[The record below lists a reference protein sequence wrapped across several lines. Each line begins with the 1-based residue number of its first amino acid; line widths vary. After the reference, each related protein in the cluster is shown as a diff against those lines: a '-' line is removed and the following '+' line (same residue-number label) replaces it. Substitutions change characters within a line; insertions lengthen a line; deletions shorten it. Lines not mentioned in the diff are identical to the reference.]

1 MNRRLEDIRVGIL
14 EAKQTDEDRHLDSLI
29 EAAAY
34 PAESRLASSQAAANL
49 IGEIRAS
56 GNLGRMDAV
65 LAEYGLR
72 TDEGVALLRLAE
84 ALIRVPDAATAD
96 ALIADKIAHADWAKH
111 RGNSNSAFVNV
122 LTRLLMTAA
131 WCLRSGD
138 GGPVGRAI
146 SALSTPI
153 IRLGSRRAIELLA
166 ERFVL
171 GRTMQQALSK
181 SAGMERRG
189 YQYSFD
195 MLGEEA
201 LTAADAE
208 KFFIDYQTAIKDLA
222 PKCNAPDHRDNHGIS
237 IKLSALHPR
246 YEFTKRDR
254 VIKELGARVSRL
266 AHMAKEANIGI
277 DIDAEEA
284 DRLELSL
291 DVIETVMR
299 DPGLKGWDGFGIVV
313 QAYGKAAPR
322 VLDYLYALANELDR
336 KIKIRLVKGAYWDSE
351 IKRAQ
356 VEGLSDFPVY
366 TRKSATDVS
375 YLCCARK
382 LLTMTDRVYPQFA
395 GHNAH
400 TVSSILQIV
409 GEGTEFEFQRIHGMG
424 EALHDE
430 IRRRKNARCRIYAPV
445 GKYKELLPYLARRM
459 LENGANSSFVNQ
471 IADFSNDPEDISRDP
486 FELLEEARKRN
497 VQAISPPSA
506 IFGNDRVNSK
516 GWDLH
521 NPGQLQ
527 EIEERRTPFR
537 TSSWTS
543 APEIAATADSRG
555 PRVRVSSP
563 SNPEDIVG
571 EVEEAS
577 GEAIEAALGA
587 ARDWSATK
595 AGDRGN
601 ALRRT
606 SDLYEEHFAEI
617 FSILARE
624 AGKTATDAVAEL
636 REAVDF
642 LRFYASEAES
652 GKLGPPLGTV
662 ACISP
667 WNFPLAIFSGQ
678 IAGALA
684 AGNAVIAKPAEQTP
698 LIAKFATDCFHRAG
712 VPKDVLQLL
721 PGNGPD
727 VGAVLAAHPKIDGV
741 AFTGSTET
749 ARLINAGIAGANK
762 PAAPLIAETGGIN
775 AMIVDSTA
783 QPEQVVKDII
793 VSAFQSAGQRCS
805 ASRIV
810 YLQEDISEQFLNML
824 FGAMDELAI
833 GDPWDAATDIGPLI
847 DEESKRRVDAHIQ
860 AARTEERLLKQCGAP
875 ETGHFVGPAVLKVG
889 GIEDLESEVFGP
901 VLHVATFR
909 PKELGN
915 ILNSINAK
923 GYGLTFAMHSRIDAR
938 VEEVVGRLK
947 IGNMYINRN
956 QIGAVVGSQPFGG
969 EGLSGTGPK
978 AGGPDYLSGFTQGQ
992 FPSHKAETS
1001 PEAEFQRRPVPAGRA
1016 CRQGWLAIADVGAA
1030 GTDRGVEQAVP
1041 LPERGRSLSGP
1052 NRRGRGRTSANC
1064 EFRRMRGRAGRAGSA
1079 RRERDFG
1086 IFAAGRIAEP
1096 PQCRSGRAVER
1107 SAGSGRRPRRP
1118 RRSRRRLDSAGRVAK
1133 PCGKMLPREARLHR
1147 YDCRR
1152 GKRFSVRRRRLN
1164 SVETQFRLM
1173 PRVARNASG
1182 RSRAPRLSPMLR
1194 GAFRL

>member
-1 MNRRLEDIRVGIL
+1 MNGNLEDIRAEIL
-14 EAKQTDEDRHLDSLI
+14 EAKRTDEDLHLDKLI
-29 EAAAY
+29 EAVAY
-34 PAESRLASSQAAANL
+34 PAEARPAASQAAANL
-49 IGEIRAS
+49 IGEIRSS

-65 LAEYGLR
+65 LAEYGLK
-72 TDEGVALLRLAE
+72 TDEGIALLRLAE

-111 RGNSNSAFVNV
+111 KGNSNSAFVNI
-122 LTRLLMTAA
+122 LTRLLMSVA
-131 WCLRSGD
+131 WCLRGRA
-138 GGPVGRAI
+138 GGLFGRAI
-146 SALSTPI
+146 NVLSTPI
-153 IRLGSRRAIELLA
+153 IRFGSRRAIGLLA

-171 GRTMQQALSK
+171 GRTIRQALSK
-181 SAGMERRG
+181 SVGMERRG

-208 KFFIDYQTAIKDLA
+208 KFFVDYRTAIRELA
-222 PKCNAPDHRDNHGIS
+222 PKCTAPDFRDNHGIS

-246 YEFTKRDR
+246 YEFTKRER
-254 VIKELGARVSRL
+254 VIEELGGRVLRL
-266 AHMAKEANIGI
+266 ARMAKEANIGI

-291 DVIETVMR
+291 EVIEAVMR

-322 VLDYLYALANELDR
+322 VLDFLHALAGELDR
-336 KIKIRLVKGAYWDSE
+336 KIKVRLVKGAYWDSE

-375 YLCCARK
+375 YLCCAMK
-382 LLTMTDRVYPQFA
+382 LLTMTDRIYPQFA

-400 TVSSILQIV
+400 TVASIL
-409 GEGTEFEFQRIHGMG
+409 ELADEDAELEFQRIHGMG

-445 GKYKELLPYLARRM
+445 GKHRELLPYLARRM

-486 FELLEEARKRN
+486 FELLEEAGKRN

-506 IFGNDRVNSK
+506 IFGSDRVNSK

-521 NPGQLQ
+521 NPGQLR
-527 EIEERRTPFR
+527 EIEESRTPFR
-537 TSSWTS
+537 TSSWIS
-543 APEIAATADSRG
+543 RPEIAATAESRG
-555 PRVRVSSP
+555 PRVRISSP

-577 GEAIEAALGA
+577 GESIEAAIAA
-587 ARDWSATK
+587 ARDWSAATP
-595 AGDRGN
+595 GERGN

-624 AGKTATDAVAEL
+624 AGKTPADAAAEL

-652 GKLGPPLGTV
+652 GELGPPLGAV

-698 LIAKFATDCFHRAG
+698 LIAKFATDCFHKAG

-749 ARLINAGIAGANK
+749 ARLINAGIAEANK

-775 AMIVDSTA
+775 AMIADSTA
-783 QPEQVVKDII
+783 QPEQVVKDLV

-810 YLQEDISEQFLNML
+810 YLQEDISERFLNML

-833 GDPWDAATDIGPLI
+833 GDPWDPATDIGPLI

-860 AARTEERLLKQCGAP
+860 AARTEGRLLKQCGAP

-938 VEEVVGRLK
+938 VEKAVGRLK
-947 IGNMYINRN
+947 IGNMYVNRN

-978 AGGPDYLSGFTQGQ
+978 AGGPDYLRGFTQGE
-992 FPSHKAETS
+992 FPFRKAETS
-1001 PEAEFQRRPVPAGRA
+1001 PAADIDEVQSLLNGLTGGASAQLRTLELPGPTGESNRLSHYPKGVVLCLGPTAEDAAEQARIANSVGCEAVLVAPGA
-1016 CRQGWLAIADVGAA
+1016 QGENAVSGFLPRDALRSLRSFALVALWSDAQDLADARVALAAREGALIPLVGSRNLAEKCFHERHVCIDTTAA
-1030 GTDRGVEQAVP
+1030 GG
-1041 LPERGRSLSGP
+1041 
-1052 NRRGRGRTSANC
+1052 
-1064 EFRRMRGRAGRAGSA
+1064 
-1079 RRERDFG
+1079 
-1086 IFAAGRIAEP
+1086 
-1096 PQCRSGRAVER
+1096 
-1107 SAGSGRRPRRP
+1107 
-1118 RRSRRRLDSAGRVAK
+1118 
-1133 PCGKMLPREARLHR
+1133 
-1147 YDCRR
+1147 
-1152 GKRFSVRRRRLN
+1152 
-1164 SVETQFRLM
+1164 
-1173 PRVARNASG
+1173 NASLFV
-1182 RSRAPRLSPMLR
+1182 AT
-1194 GAFRL
+1194 A

>member
-1 MNRRLEDIRVGIL
+1 MNRSLEDIRAEIL
-14 EAKQTDEDRHLDSLI
+14 EAKQADEDLHLDQLI

-34 PAESRLASSQAAANL
+34 PAESRPAASRAAADL
-49 IGEIRAS
+49 IGEIRSS
-56 GNLGRMDAV
+56 GNLGRTDAV

-72 TDEGVALLRLAE
+72 TDEGIALLRLAE

-96 ALIADKIAHADWAKH
+96 ALIADKIAHADWVKH
-111 RGNSNSAFVNV
+111 KGNSNSAFVNV
-122 LTRLLMTAA
+122 LTRLLMSAA
-131 WCLRSGD
+131 WCLRGGA

-146 SALSTPI
+146 SAVSTPI
-153 IRLGSRRAIELLA
+153 IRFCSRRAIQFLA
-166 ERFVL
+166 QRFVL
-171 GRTMQQALSK
+171 GRTIQQALSK

-208 KFFIDYQTAIKDLA
+208 KFFLDYQTAIKELA
-222 PKCNAPDHRDNHGIS
+222 PKSTAPDFRDNHGIS

-246 YEFTKRDR
+246 YESAKRDR
-254 VIKELGARVSRL
+254 VIEELGARVSRL

-291 DVIETVMR
+291 DVIEAVMR
-299 DPGLKGWDGFGIVV
+299 DPGLKGWNGFGIVV

-322 VLDYLYALANELDR
+322 VLDFLYALAGELDR

-356 VEGLSDFPVY
+356 VEGLPDFPVY

-382 LLTMTDRVYPQFA
+382 LLGMADRVYPQFA

-400 TVSSILQIV
+400 TVSSILRIA
-409 GEGTEFEFQRIHGMG
+409 GEDAEFEFQRIHGMG

-445 GKYKELLPYLARRM
+445 GKHRELLPYLARRM

-486 FELLEEARKRN
+486 FDLLEEARKRN
-497 VQAISPPSA
+497 VRAISPPSA

-516 GWDLH
+516 GWDLR
-521 NPGQLQ
+521 NPGQLR
-527 EIEERRTPFR
+527 EIEESRMPFR
-537 TSSWTS
+537 ASSWTS
-543 APEIAATADSRG
+543 APAIAAAADSRG
-555 PRVRVSSP
+555 NSVRIHSP
-563 SNPEDIVG
+563 SNPEDVVG

-587 ARDWSATK
+587 AKDWSAATP
-595 AGDRGN
+595 GERGN
-601 ALRRT
+601 ALRRA

-624 AGKTATDAVAEL
+624 AGKTPADAVAEL

-652 GKLGPPLGTV
+652 GELGPPLGTV

-684 AGNAVIAKPAEQTP
+684 AGNAVVAKPAEQTP
-698 LIAKFATDCFHRAG
+698 LIAKFATDCLHRAG

-783 QPEQVVKDII
+783 QPEQVVKDIV

-810 YLQEDISEQFLNML
+810 YLQEDVSERFLNML

-847 DEESKRRVDAHIQ
+847 DGESKRRVDAHVR
-860 AARTEERLLKQCGAP
+860 AARAEGRLLKQCGAP

-909 PKELGN
+909 PKELSS
-915 ILNSINAK
+915 IVDSINAK

-978 AGGPDYLSGFTQGQ
+978 AGGPDYLGGFTQGQ
-992 FPSHKAETS
+992 FPFRKAETS
-1001 PEAEFQRRPVPAGRA
+1001 PEADFDDVQSLLDGLAGRA
-1016 CRQGWLAIADVGAA
+1016 SPRLRTLDLPGPTGESNRLSHYPKGIVLCLGPTAEDAAEQARIAKSAGCEAAPVAPGAQGENAIPGFLPRDALRSLRNVALVALWSDAQDLAAARVALAARDGALIPLVGSRNLAEKCVHERHVCIDTTAA
-1030 GTDRGVEQAVP
+1030 GGNA
-1041 LPERGRSLSGP
+1041 SL
-1052 NRRGRGRTSANC
+1052 
-1064 EFRRMRGRAGRAGSA
+1064 
-1079 RRERDFG
+1079 
-1086 IFAAGRIAEP
+1086 FAAA
-1096 PQCRSGRAVER
+1096 A
-1107 SAGSGRRPRRP
+1107 
-1118 RRSRRRLDSAGRVAK
+1118 
-1133 PCGKMLPREARLHR
+1133 
-1147 YDCRR
+1147 
-1152 GKRFSVRRRRLN
+1152 
-1164 SVETQFRLM
+1164 
-1173 PRVARNASG
+1173 
-1182 RSRAPRLSPMLR
+1182 
-1194 GAFRL
+1194 

>member
-1 MNRRLEDIRVGIL
+1 MTGSLEDIRARIL
-14 EAKQTDEDRHLDSLI
+14 EAKTSEEDRHLDKLI
-29 EAAAY
+29 ETAAY
-34 PAESRLASSQAAANL
+34 PAESRSAASKAAASL
-49 IGEIRAS
+49 IGEIRSS

-84 ALIRVPDAATAD
+84 ALIRVPDASTAD
-96 ALIADKIAHADWAKH
+96 ALIADKIARADWAKH
-111 RGNSNSAFVNV
+111 RGKSNSAFVNL
-122 LTRLLMTAA
+122 LTRLLMSAA

-146 SALSTPI
+146 SAFSTPI

-171 GRTMQQALSK
+171 GRTMRQALSK
-181 SAGMERRG
+181 SVGMERRG

-208 KFFIDYQTAIKDLA
+208 KFFVDYQTAIKELV
-222 PKCNAPDHRDNHGIS
+222 PKCTASDHRDNHGIS

-254 VIKELGARVSRL
+254 VIEELGGRVLRL
-266 AHMAKEANIGI
+266 ARMAKEANIGI

-291 DVIETVMR
+291 DVIESVMR

-313 QAYGKAAPR
+313 QAYGKAAPC
-322 VLDYLYALANELDR
+322 VLDFLYALAGELDR

-382 LLTMTDRVYPQFA
+382 LLTMMDRVYPQFA

-409 GEGTEFEFQRIHGMG
+409 DDDTEFEFQRIHGMG

-445 GKYKELLPYLARRM
+445 GEYRELLPYLARRM

-471 IADFSNDPEDISRDP
+471 IADYSNDPEDISRDP
-486 FELLEEARKRN
+486 FELLEEARTRN
-497 VQAISPPSA
+497 VRVISRPSA
-506 IFGNDRVNSK
+506 IFGDDRVNSK

-521 NPGQLQ
+521 NPRQLQ
-527 EIEERRTPFR
+527 EIEECRTPFR
-537 TSSWTS
+537 TSSWNS
-543 APEIAATADSRG
+543 APAIASQTESRG
-555 PRVRVSSP
+555 SRVQVASP

-577 GEAIEAALGA
+577 GGAIEAALDA
-587 ARDWSATK
+587 AKDWSATEP
-595 AGDRGN
+595 GERGN

-606 SDLYEEHFAEI
+606 SDLYEENFAEI
-617 FSILARE
+617 FSVLARE
-624 AGKTATDAVAEL
+624 AGKTPTDAVAEL

-698 LIAKFATDCFHRAG
+698 LIAKFATDCFHKAG

-762 PAAPLIAETGGIN
+762 PEAPLIAETGGIN

-810 YLQEDISEQFLNML
+810 YLQEDISEHFLNML

-833 GDPWDAATDIGPLI
+833 GDPWNTETDIGPLI
-847 DEESKRRVDAHIQ
+847 DEESKQRVDAHVQ
-860 AARTEERLLKQCGAP
+860 AARTEGRLLKQCDAP
-875 ETGHFVGPAVLKVG
+875 ETGYFIGPAVLKVG

-901 VLHVATFR
+901 VLHIATFR
-909 PKELGN
+909 PKELSN
-915 ILNSINAK
+915 ILDSINAK

-938 VEEVVGRLK
+938 IEDVTGRLQ

-978 AGGPDYLSGFTQGQ
+978 AGGPDYLRGFTRGQ
-992 FPSHKAETS
+992 FPSREVATS
-1001 PEAEFQRRPVPAGRA
+1001 PEASVGEVQSLLDG
-1016 CRQGWLAIADVGAA
+1016 LADKDGARLRTLELPGPTGESNKLSHYPKGIVLCLGPTA
-1030 GTDRGVEQAVP
+1030 EDAAEQA
-1041 LPERGRSLSGP
+1041 
-1052 NRRGRGRTSANC
+1052 
-1064 EFRRMRGRAGRAGSA
+1064 
-1079 RRERDFG
+1079 
-1086 IFAAGRIAEP
+1086 
-1096 PQCRSGRAVER
+1096 
-1107 SAGSGRRPRRP
+1107 
-1118 RRSRRRLDSAGRVAK
+1118 
-1133 PCGKMLPREARLHR
+1133 
-1147 YDCRR
+1147 
-1152 GKRFSVRRRRLN
+1152 
-1164 SVETQFRLM
+1164 
-1173 PRVARNASG
+1173 RVARSGGCGAVMVAPEAQGENAISGFLPRDALRTLRNFALVALWSDAQDLTDARVALAGRDGALIPLVGSRNLAEKCFHERHVCIDTTAAGGNASLF
-1182 RSRAPRLSPMLR
+1182 A
-1194 GAFRL
+1194 AVA

>member
-1 MNRRLEDIRVGIL
+1 MNRSLEDIRAGIL
-14 EAKQTDEDRHLDSLI
+14 EAKQADEDRHLDQLI

-34 PAESRLASSQAAANL
+34 PAESRPAASQAAANL
-49 IGEIRAS
+49 IREIRSS
-56 GNLGRMDAV
+56 GNLGRTDAV

-72 TDEGVALLRLAE
+72 TDEGIALLRLAE

-96 ALIADKIAHADWAKH
+96 ALIADKIAHADWVKH
-111 RGNSNSAFVNV
+111 KGNSNSAFVNV
-122 LTRLLMTAA
+122 LTRLLMSAA
-131 WCLRSGD
+131 WCLRGGA

-146 SALSTPI
+146 GAVSTPI
-153 IRLGSRRAIELLA
+153 IRFCSRRAIQFLA
-166 ERFVL
+166 QRFVL
-171 GRTMQQALSK
+171 GRTIRQALSK

-208 KFFIDYQTAIKDLA
+208 KFFLDYQTAIKELA
-222 PKCNAPDHRDNHGIS
+222 PKSTAPDFRDNHGIS

-246 YEFTKRDR
+246 YESAKRDR
-254 VIKELGARVSRL
+254 VIEELGARVSRL

-291 DVIETVMR
+291 DVIEAVMR

-322 VLDYLYALANELDR
+322 VLDFLYALAGELDR

-356 VEGLSDFPVY
+356 VEGLPDFPVY

-382 LLTMTDRVYPQFA
+382 LLGMADRVYPQFA

-400 TVSSILQIV
+400 TVSSILRIAD
-409 GEGTEFEFQRIHGMG
+409 EDAEFEFQRIHGMG

-445 GKYKELLPYLARRM
+445 GKHRELLPYLARRM

-486 FELLEEARKRN
+486 FDLLEEARKRN
-497 VQAISPPSA
+497 VRAISPPSA

-516 GWDLH
+516 GWDLR

-527 EIEERRTPFR
+527 EIKESRTPFR
-537 TSSWTS
+537 ASSWKS
-543 APEIAATADSRG
+543 APAIAAAADSRG
-555 PRVRVSSP
+555 NSVRIHSP
-563 SNPEDIVG
+563 SNPEDVVG

-587 ARDWSATK
+587 ARDWSAATP
-595 AGDRGN
+595 GERGN
-601 ALRRT
+601 ALRRA

-624 AGKTATDAVAEL
+624 AGKTPTDAVAEL

-652 GKLGPPLGTV
+652 GELGPPLGTV

-678 IAGALA
+678 VAGALA

-698 LIAKFATDCFHRAG
+698 LIAKFATDCFHKAG

-783 QPEQVVKDII
+783 QPEQVVKDIV

-810 YLQEDISEQFLNML
+810 YLQEDISERFLNML

-833 GDPWDAATDIGPLI
+833 GDPWKTATDIGPLI
-847 DEESKRRVDAHIQ
+847 DEESKRRVDAHVR
-860 AARTEERLLKQCGAP
+860 AARTEGRLLKQCGAP

-915 ILNSINAK
+915 ILDSINAK

-978 AGGPDYLSGFTQGQ
+978 AGGPDYLRGFTQGQ

-1001 PEAEFQRRPVPAGRA
+1001 PEADFDDVQSLLDGLAGRA
-1016 CRQGWLAIADVGAA
+1016 NSRLQTLELPGPTGESNRLSHYAKGIVLCLGPTAEDAAEQARIAKSVGCEAALVAPGAQGENAIPGFLPRDALRRLRNVALVALWSDAQDLADARVALAARDGALIPLVGSLNLAEKCFHERHVCIDTTAA
-1030 GTDRGVEQAVP
+1030 GGNA
-1041 LPERGRSLSGP
+1041 SL
-1052 NRRGRGRTSANC
+1052 
-1064 EFRRMRGRAGRAGSA
+1064 
-1079 RRERDFG
+1079 
-1086 IFAAGRIAEP
+1086 FAAA
-1096 PQCRSGRAVER
+1096 A
-1107 SAGSGRRPRRP
+1107 
-1118 RRSRRRLDSAGRVAK
+1118 
-1133 PCGKMLPREARLHR
+1133 
-1147 YDCRR
+1147 
-1152 GKRFSVRRRRLN
+1152 
-1164 SVETQFRLM
+1164 
-1173 PRVARNASG
+1173 
-1182 RSRAPRLSPMLR
+1182 
-1194 GAFRL
+1194 

>member
-1 MNRRLEDIRVGIL
+1 MNRSLEDIRAGIL
-14 EAKQTDEDRHLDSLI
+14 EAKQADEDRHLDKLI
-29 EAAAY
+29 ETAAY
-34 PAESRLASSQAAANL
+34 PAESRPAASQAAANL
-49 IGEIRAS
+49 IGEIRSS

-84 ALIRVPDAATAD
+84 ALIRVPDAGTAD
-96 ALIADKIAHADWAKH
+96 ALIADKIANADWAKH
-111 RGNSNSAFVNV
+111 LGNSNSAFVNI
-122 LTRLLMTAA
+122 LTRLLMSAA
-131 WCLRSGD
+131 WCLRSGA
-138 GGPVGRAI
+138 GGPVGRTI
-146 SALSTPI
+146 SVFSTPI
-153 IRLGSRRAIELLA
+153 IRFGSRRAIELLA

-171 GRTMQQALSK
+171 GRTMKQALSK
-181 SAGMERRG
+181 SVGMERRG

-208 KFFIDYQTAIKDLA
+208 KFFIDYQTAIKELA
-222 PKCNAPDHRDNHGIS
+222 PKCTAPDHRDNHGIS

-254 VIKELGARVSRL
+254 VIEELGGRVSHL

-322 VLDYLYALANELDR
+322 VLDYLYALASELDR

-382 LLTMTDRVYPQFA
+382 LLAMTDRVYPQFA

-400 TVSSILQIV
+400 TVSSILQIAD
-409 GEGTEFEFQRIHGMG
+409 EDAEFEFQRIHGMG

-537 TSSWTS
+537 ESSWNS
-543 APEIAATADSRG
+543 GPAIAATAESRG
-555 PRVRVSSP
+555 PRVRISSP
-563 SNPEDIVG
+563 SNPEDVVG

-587 ARDWSATK
+587 AKDWSATK
-595 AGDRGN
+595 PSERGN
-601 ALRRT
+601 ALRRA

-698 LIAKFATDCFHRAG
+698 LIAKFATECFHRAG

-833 GDPWDAATDIGPLI
+833 GDPWSTATDIGPLI

-860 AARTEERLLKQCGAP
+860 AARAEGRLLKQCGAP

-947 IGNMYINRN
+947 VGNMYINRN

-978 AGGPDYLSGFTQGQ
+978 AGGPDYLRGFTQGQ

-1001 PEAEFQRRPVPAGRA
+1001 PEASSKEVQSLLDG
-1016 CRQGWLAIADVGAA
+1016 LAD
-1030 GTDRGVEQAVP
+1030 
-1041 LPERGRSLSGP
+1041 
-1052 NRRGRGRTSANC
+1052 
-1064 EFRRMRGRAGRAGSA
+1064 RAGSRLQTLELPGPTGESNRLSHYPKGVVLCLGPTAEDAAEQA
-1079 RRERDFG
+1079 RVANSVGCEAALVAPGAQGENAISGFLPRDALRSLRNVALVALWSEAQDLADARAALADRDGALIPLIGSRNLAEKCFHERHVCIDTTAAG
-1086 IFAAGRIAEP
+1086 GNASLFAAA
-1096 PQCRSGRAVER
+1096 A
-1107 SAGSGRRPRRP
+1107 
-1118 RRSRRRLDSAGRVAK
+1118 
-1133 PCGKMLPREARLHR
+1133 
-1147 YDCRR
+1147 
-1152 GKRFSVRRRRLN
+1152 
-1164 SVETQFRLM
+1164 
-1173 PRVARNASG
+1173 
-1182 RSRAPRLSPMLR
+1182 
-1194 GAFRL
+1194 

>member
-1 MNRRLEDIRVGIL
+1 MNRRLEDIRAGIL

-208 KFFIDYQTAIKDLA
+208 KFFIDYQTAIKELA
-222 PKCNAPDHRDNHGIS
+222 PKCTAPDHRDNHGIS

-322 VLDYLYALANELDR
+322 VLDYLYALANNLDR

-486 FELLEEARKRN
+486 FELLEEARRRN

-555 PRVRVSSP
+555 PRIRVSSP

-606 SDLYEEHFAEI
+606 SDLYEERFAEI

-652 GKLGPPLGTV
+652 GELGPPLGTV

-749 ARLINAGIAGANK
+749 ARLINAGIAEANK

-860 AARTEERLLKQCGAP
+860 AARTEGRLLKQCGAP
-875 ETGHFVGPAVLKVG
+875 ETGHFVGPAVLRVG
-889 GIEDLESEVFGP
+889 GIDDLETEVFGP

-909 PKELGN
+909 PKELN
-915 ILNSINAK
+915 NVVNSINAK

-992 FPSHKAETS
+992 FPSRKAETS
-1001 PEAEFQRRPVPAGRA
+1001 PEADFDDVQSLLDGLAGRA
-1016 CRQGWLAIADVGAA
+1016 SSRLQTLELPGPTGESNRLSHYPKGIVLCLGPTAEDAAEQARIANSVGCEAALVAPGAQGENAIPGFLPRNALRSLRNVALVALWSEAQDLADARVALAARDGALIPLVGSRNLAEKCFHERHVCIDTTAA
-1030 GTDRGVEQAVP
+1030 GGNA
-1041 LPERGRSLSGP
+1041 SL
-1052 NRRGRGRTSANC
+1052 
-1064 EFRRMRGRAGRAGSA
+1064 
-1079 RRERDFG
+1079 
-1086 IFAAGRIAEP
+1086 FAAA
-1096 PQCRSGRAVER
+1096 A
-1107 SAGSGRRPRRP
+1107 
-1118 RRSRRRLDSAGRVAK
+1118 
-1133 PCGKMLPREARLHR
+1133 
-1147 YDCRR
+1147 
-1152 GKRFSVRRRRLN
+1152 
-1164 SVETQFRLM
+1164 
-1173 PRVARNASG
+1173 
-1182 RSRAPRLSPMLR
+1182 
-1194 GAFRL
+1194 

>member
-153 IRLGSRRAIELLA
+153 IRLSSRRAIELLA

-208 KFFIDYQTAIKDLA
+208 KFFIDYQTAIKELA
-222 PKCNAPDHRDNHGIS
+222 PKCTAPDHRDNHGIS

-497 VQAISPPSA
+497 LQAISPPSA

-537 TSSWTS
+537 ESSWS
-543 APEIAATADSRG
+543 SGPAIAATADSRG

-563 SNPEDIVG
+563 SNPEDVVG

-577 GEAIEAALGA
+577 GEVIEAALGA
-587 ARDWSATK
+587 AKDWSATK

-684 AGNAVIAKPAEQTP
+684 AGNAVVAKPAEQTP

-762 PAAPLIAETGGIN
+762 PASPLIAETGGIN

-1001 PEAEFQRRPVPAGRA
+1001 PEADFDDVQSLLDGLAGRA
-1016 CRQGWLAIADVGAA
+1016 SSRLQTLELPGPTGESNRLSHYPKGIVLCLGPTAEDAAEQARIANSVGCEAALVAPGAQGENAISGFLPRDALRSLRNVALVALWSDVQDLTAARVALAARDGTLIPLVGSRNLAEKCFHERHVCIDTTAA
-1030 GTDRGVEQAVP
+1030 GGNA
-1041 LPERGRSLSGP
+1041 SL
-1052 NRRGRGRTSANC
+1052 
-1064 EFRRMRGRAGRAGSA
+1064 
-1079 RRERDFG
+1079 
-1086 IFAAGRIAEP
+1086 FAAA
-1096 PQCRSGRAVER
+1096 A
-1107 SAGSGRRPRRP
+1107 
-1118 RRSRRRLDSAGRVAK
+1118 
-1133 PCGKMLPREARLHR
+1133 
-1147 YDCRR
+1147 
-1152 GKRFSVRRRRLN
+1152 
-1164 SVETQFRLM
+1164 
-1173 PRVARNASG
+1173 
-1182 RSRAPRLSPMLR
+1182 
-1194 GAFRL
+1194 